1 MDGLPPNASAA
12 ETSEFRQSTLCPV
25 EEVLDALQSSLKDLE
40 AVISR
45 TVNSEDKT
53 RFNAGLAFLGDAV
66 NLLDNKTEIALSSV
80 KRQAI
85 EDDPMHEL
93 QVAADHLAQHP
104 RLMNRVQVRG
114 IMETFTTAL
123 EAPGDFTFEDWLAEN
138 ADTSGQS
145 KSNAEFVAL
154 NHSVIWAIF
163 LTAGFD
169 PEDIHTAEELEQ
181 GVMSDGSTPVPDKL
195 LANWFLSK
203 HINATLP
210 SAKKE
215 GKKYDFGARFWL
227 NAGRLFGKG
236 SNWWGR
242 TGTGLLDMRVDA
254 FTRVAL
260 PPTVEMQHADYDSL
274 YAVTRRGL
282 YGFGDN
288 AFGKLGV
295 GSKQEHISV
304 PMRISFADAPDVAR
318 FEARMKP
325 GEYMKVRVSE
335 GIDSIFIETPAG
347 LVAAGQ
353 NTEGQLAAGSD
364 RDMVLSFR
372 QVALPPGFIFANLQ
386 IHEYNIVAKRRDK
399 AYVAGWNS
407 AGQLGLGH
415 CNRVSALTPARI
427 PVDDLWIH
435 FDFILWKSCGLIY
448 FTGNA
453 KYFKAYLPGGEDRYS
468 LATELGFPFSV
479 GTFATDGHAS
489 FFAKNSESG
498 QWFALGANDKAQLG
512 VKTAKAEVTKW
523 TKMLNAV
530 PDEEVTLGGGLFT
543 MPKSMLPGN
552 MLSFRSKMPS
562 GEPQALESITKKW
575 RFV

>member
-1 MDGLPPNASAA
+1 MSN
-12 ETSEFRQSTLCPV
+12 EEFRSSTQGPV
-25 EEVLDALQSSLKDLE
+25 EEVLSSLELTVKDLE
-40 AVISR
+40 AAIVR
-45 TVNSEDKT
+45 TVNSAEKSKLYASMSFVQDAMKLLAGNLDEDVTSPKG
-53 RFNAGLAFLGDAV
+53 NQ
-66 NLLDNKTEIALSSV
+66 
-80 KRQAI
+80 RQAI
-85 EDDPMHEL
+85 TAMLAL
-93 QVAADHLAQHP
+93 QTATDHIAQHP
-104 RLMNRVQVRG
+104 KLMNRSQVKD
-114 IMETFTTAL
+114 IMEQMEEAL
-123 EAPGDFTFEDWLAEN
+123 DSPTDHFTFEQWIEEN
-138 ADTSGQS
+138 NDSDDEVQS
-145 KSNAEFVAL
+145 MSREL
-154 NHSVIWAIF
+154 NGLSHSVLWAIF
-163 LTAGFD
+163 LTAGID

-242 TGTGLLDMRVDA
+242 TGTGLPDMRVDA

-372 QVALPPGFIFANLQ
+372 QVYLPPGFIFANLQ
-386 IHEYNIVAKRRDK
+386 IHEYNLVAKRRDK
-399 AYVAGWNS
+399 VYVAGWNS

-415 CNRVSALTPARI
+415 CNRVSALTRARI

-468 LATELGFPFSV
+468 LATELGFPFPV

-489 FFAKNSESG
+489 FFANNSITG

-512 VKTAKAEVTKW
+512 VKTAKAEVTRW
-523 TKMLNAV
+523 TKMVNAA

-552 MLSFRSKMPS
+552 MLSFKSKMPS